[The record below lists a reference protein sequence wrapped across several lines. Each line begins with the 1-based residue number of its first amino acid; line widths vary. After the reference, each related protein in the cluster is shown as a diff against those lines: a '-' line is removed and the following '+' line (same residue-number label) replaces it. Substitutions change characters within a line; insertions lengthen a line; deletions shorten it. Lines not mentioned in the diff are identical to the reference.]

1 MLKKGDKVKV
11 SNLIKGADWVRK
23 VKVGMIGKIVNIG
36 PIIGAYEYWVFVK
49 FPNRRFHVSFY
60 DHELTKITTTRRKC
74 FGGNDVKDR

>member
-11 SNLIKGADWVRK
+11 SNLTEDACWIREVR
-23 VKVGMIGKIVNIG
+23 VGMVGKIINIG
-36 PIIGAYEYWVFVK
+36 PLIGTNDQWVYVK
-49 FPNRRFHVSFY
+49 FPNKRFHVSFY